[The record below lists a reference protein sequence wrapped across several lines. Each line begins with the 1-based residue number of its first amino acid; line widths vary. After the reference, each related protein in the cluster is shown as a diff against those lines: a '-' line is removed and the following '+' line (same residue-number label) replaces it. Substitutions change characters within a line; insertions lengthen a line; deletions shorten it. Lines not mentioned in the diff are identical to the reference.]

1 MSKKNDNI
9 KDLINEFK
17 VEQKRFK
24 EEQNKLIKEQKDFEE
39 KQSIINKQ
47 VAEQNKRN
55 KRGILLVLSIS
66 LIFSGITSALSYTL
80 GASSVQFT
88 PRDSNWNVSNTQ
100 EAIDNLFD
108 SVGSALV
115 GSVYS
120 YMGVITPPG
129 YLACDGSVYNI
140 DDYPRLA
147 NHINVNFG
155 SVNHFGGDGETTFA
169 VPDLRGEFLRGTGTN
184 SHTNTLN
191 GITYNEGSGA
201 AVGVHQTA
209 TTHPYIRSYATNGR
223 TFAPVDTASNS
234 ETGTA
239 LTNLD
244 SRASKSGRYY
254 GDIGSVSTTYN
265 ASSEGND
272 AYTSRPTNTSVL
284 YIIKY

>member
-1 MSKKNDNI
+1 MSKKNEDI
-9 KDLINEFK
+9 KVLLNEFK
-17 VEQKRFK
+17 KEQKKFEEKQDRFDEEQKRFK
-24 EEQNKLIKEQKDFEE
+24 EEQNKLRKEQKDFEE

-47 VAEQNKRN
+47 VTEQNKRN
-55 KRGILLVLSIS
+55 KRGILLVLSVS

-184 SHTNTLN
+184 SYTNQGN
-191 GITYNEGSGA
+191 GAS
-201 AVGVHQTA
+201 VGVHQDA
-209 TTHPYIRSYATNGR
+209 TEIPNIINSGYEFQMPSTGAIFSNEDSTIRTGNEKWGYL
-223 TFAPVDTASNS
+223 ASNKNTS
-234 ETGTA
+234 VNGP
-239 LTNLD
+239 D
-244 SRASKSGRYY
+244 SRK
-254 GDIGSVSTTYN
+254 
-265 ASSEGND
+265 
-272 AYTSRPTNTSVL
+272 TSRPTNTSVL